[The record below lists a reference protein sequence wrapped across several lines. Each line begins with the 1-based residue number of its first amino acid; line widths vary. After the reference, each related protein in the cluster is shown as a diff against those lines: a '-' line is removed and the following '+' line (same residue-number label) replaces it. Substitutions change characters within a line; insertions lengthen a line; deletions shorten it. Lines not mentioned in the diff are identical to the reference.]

1 VDLIFEL
8 IADAFHYGLVV
19 PMTNVLVAI
28 ARVFG
33 GNFGIAIIL
42 FTIIMRLVTWP
53 LTASQY
59 KQSKAMQS
67 IQPKLAALQKQ
78 YKGKDQKKY
87 QQEMMALY
95 REHGVNPLGCLFPML
110 VQMPIWIALYQVI
123 RLTLG
128 EVPESYVT
136 LSQNL
141 YPIPFVHTAVPLDQ
155 HFLIW
160 NLGVP
165 DPLYILPILV
175 GLTMYVQQKMITPAP
190 PADQQLTQQQLQ
202 QQQTQQMMTW
212 MLPLMFA
219 YFTVTVPSGLGLY
232 WFVSNLAGIVTQYF
246 YMGRRIDW
254 SSMLRFGPATPGGPG
269 GTRGRAG
276 GGGRGGAQPQQK
288 PQPAKTQRAPEP
300 EPVASDETE
309 DEAAIARRMAGG
321 GGGQRR
327 KRHGRRRGRR

>member
-1 VDLIFEL
+1 VDLILDL
-8 IADAFHYGLVV
+8 IADAFHYGLVL

-59 KQSKAMQS
+59 KQSKAMQA
-67 IQPKLAALQKQ
+67 IQPKLAALQKE

-128 EVPESYVT
+128 ETPESFVT
-136 LSQNL
+136 LSNNL

-160 NLGVP
+160 NLGKS
-165 DPLYILPILV
+165 DALFLLPILV
-175 GLTMYVQQKMITPAP
+175 GLTMYVQQKMITPSQPTGQA
-190 PADQQLTQQQLQ
+190 LTQQQLQ

-232 WFVSNLAGIVTQYF
+232 WFVSNVAGIVTQYF
-246 YMGRRIDW
+246 YMGRRVDW
-254 SSMLRFGPATPGGPG
+254 RGMLQFGAPAPAAQQRP
-269 GTRGRAG
+269 RGAAPAPR
-276 GGGRGGAQPQQK
+276 
-288 PQPAKTQRAPEP
+288 PQPAKQQRAPESATTAAP
-300 EPVASDETE
+300 SND
-309 DEAAIARRMAGG
+309 DEAAVAPRTAGERG
-321 GGGQRR
+321 PRR

>member
-1 VDLIFEL
+1 VDFILEL

-28 ARVFG
+28 ARVCG

-59 KQSKAMQS
+59 KQSKAMQA
-67 IQPKLAALQKQ
+67 IQPKLVALQKE

-87 QQEMMALY
+87 QQAMMALY

-128 EVPESYVT
+128 ESPESFVT
-136 LSQNL
+136 LSRNL
-141 YPIPFVHTAVPLDQ
+141 YPIPFVHTAMPLDQ

-160 NLGVP
+160 NLGKSDSLFV
-165 DPLYILPILV
+165 LPVLV

-190 PADQQLTQQQLQ
+190 PSNQALSQQQLQ

-246 YMGRRIDW
+246 YMGRRVEW
-254 SSMLRFGPATPGGPG
+254 RSMLQFGPPSPAGPAG
-269 GTRGRAG
+269 QRTRSAQ
-276 GGGRGGAQPQQK
+276 QPQARPEATK
-288 PQPAKTQRAPEP
+288 KERAPEP
-300 EPVASDETE
+300 EAPASDEVE

>member
-1 VDLIFEL
+1 MDLFFEL

-59 KQSKAMQS
+59 KQSKAMQA

-78 YKGKDQKKY
+78 HKGKDPKKY

-128 EVPESYVT
+128 EAPESYVT

-141 YPIPFVHTAVPLDQ
+141 YPIPYVHTAVPLDQ

-160 NLGVP
+160 NLGKS
-165 DPLYILPILV
+165 DAFYLLPILV

-190 PADQQLTQQQLQ
+190 PTNQQLTQQQLQ

-232 WFVSNLAGIVTQYF
+232 WFVSNVAGIVTQYF
-246 YMGRRIDW
+246 YMGRRVDW
-254 SSMLRFGPATPGGPG
+254 GGMLRFGPPSPAGPAQ
-269 GTRGRAG
+269 RGR
-276 GGGRGGAQPQQK
+276 GAQQPQQR
-288 PQPAKTQRAPEP
+288 QEAAKQQRAPEP
-300 EPVASDETE
+300 EAPADDERE
-309 DEAAIARRMAGG
+309 DEAAIARRVAGG

>member
-8 IADAFHYGLVV
+8 IADAFHHGLVL

-33 GNFGIAIIL
+33 GNFGVAIIL
-42 FTIIMRLVTWP
+42 FTIIMRFVTWP

-59 KQSKAMQS
+59 KQSKAMQAL
-67 IQPKLAALQKQ
+67 QPKLVALQKQ

-128 EVPESYVT
+128 ETPESFVT
-136 LSQNL
+136 LSRNL
-141 YPIPFVHTAVPLDQ
+141 YPIPYVHTAVPLDQ

-160 NLGVP
+160 NLGQN
-165 DPLYILPILV
+165 DTLFLLPVLV

-190 PADQQLTQQQLQ
+190 PANQQLTQQQMQ

-219 YFTVTVPSGLGLY
+219 YFTVNVPSGLGLY
-232 WFVSNLAGIVTQYF
+232 WFVSNVAGIVTQYF
-246 YMGRRIDW
+246 YMGRRVDW
-254 SSMLRFGPATPGGPG
+254 RSMLQIMPPSPGGAPA
-269 GTRGRAG
+269 RGARPSA
-276 GGGRGGAQPQQK
+276 RSETQSKQPS
-288 PQPAKTQRAPEP
+288 RAPDRVE
-300 EPVASDETE
+300 AQSQDTE
-309 DEAAIARRMAGG
+309 DEAAVAQRMAGG
-321 GGGQRR
+321 RGRRR
-327 KRHGRRRGRR
+327 KRHERRRGRR

>member
-28 ARVFG
+28 ARVCG

-59 KQSKAMQS
+59 KQSKAMQA

-123 RLTLG
+123 RITLG
-128 EVPESYVT
+128 EAPESYVT

-160 NLGVP
+160 NLAVP
-165 DPLYILPILV
+165 DPLFILPILV
-175 GLTMYVQQKMITPAP
+175 GLTMFIQQKMITPSP
-190 PADQQLTQQQLQ
+190 PSDQQLTQQQLQ

-246 YMGRRIDW
+246 YMGRRVDW
-254 SSMLRFGPATPGGPG
+254 AGMLRFGPGSPSDTK
-269 GTRGRAG
+269 
-276 GGGRGGAQPQQK
+276 GARRPAAK
-288 PQPAKTQRAPEP
+288 PAEQREKPAPVQRTQEP
-300 EPVASDETE
+300 EAPAEDEQQ